1 MAADG
6 LKSFA
11 ASLICPRDGLDYPSR
26 RCVLASLRA
35 GTRLNLLILFESYG
49 LDTDRRELKRRGEL
63 IPLEPQVFDLLVYL
77 IQNRER
83 VVSKDDLIASV
94 WGGRIVS
101 ESTLATR
108 IAAVRRA
115 IGDSGESQ
123 SLIRTIARKGVRFV
137 GQVLEQQH
145 PAGSAAQPQTPL
157 ALPDRPSIAVLPFS
171 NMSGDPEQDYFVDG
185 ITEEIITALS
195 RVRWFFVIAR
205 HSTFAYRNKGMDAK
219 QIARELG
226 VRYVLA
232 GSVRRADDRI
242 RVSAQ
247 LIEGSSGNNVWAR
260 SYDRALSDIFVVQYE
275 MTQTI
280 VGAIEPELGRAE
292 RERARVKA
300 RDNLDAWSTYQRGMF
315 HLYRCTR
322 DDLFEA
328 RRLFGQ
334 AVAIDPELGPAYS
347 GEAEAYYYEV
357 VYGFAESNQ
366 ENREKAIGPAHRA
379 VTLNAEDAGAHCT
392 LGRIR
397 YLRREYPPAISE
409 LTVALELNPS
419 LALAHYGLGAAL
431 VFSGRAAESLSHL
444 DAAIRLSPHD
454 PNMGSFLVRIAD
466 ANYFAADYEGA
477 VTFALKALGQPNFQW
492 SRYAVLIAALGQ
504 LGRLDEARRYLE
516 EVTRQR
522 PDFSIAFVRDTHLFG
537 EQNIMAHYCE
547 GLRKAA
553 VPDSA

>member
-1 MAADG
+1 M
-6 LKSFA
+6 
-11 ASLICPRDGLDYPSR
+11 P
-26 RCVLASLRA
+26 VLF
-35 GTRLNLLILFESYG
+35 GSYE
-49 LDTDRRELKRRGEL
+49 LDTERRELKRHGEL
-63 IPLEPQVFDLLVYL
+63 ISLEPQVFDLLVYL
-77 IQNRER
+77 VANRGR
-83 VVSKDDLIASV
+83 VVSKDDLLASV

-101 ESTLATR
+101 ESTLTSR
-108 IAAVRRA
+108 INAVRRA
-115 IGDSGESQ
+115 IGDSGERQ
-123 SLIRTIARKGVRFV
+123 DFIRTIARKGVRFV
-137 GQVLEQQH
+137 GEVLEQQ
-145 PAGSAAQPQTPL
+145 QPLVSDAEPRTPL
-157 ALPDRPSIAVLPFS
+157 APPDRPSIAVLPFT
-171 NMSGDPEQDYFVDG
+171 NMGGDSDQDYFVDG

-205 HSTFAYRNKGMDAK
+205 HSSFAYRNKGMDAK

-232 GSVRRADDRI
+232 GSVRRSDDRI

-260 SYDRALSDIFVVQYE
+260 SYDRALSDVFAMQDE

-292 RERARVKA
+292 RERARVRT

-322 DDLFEA
+322 EDLSEA
-328 RRLFGQ
+328 RSLFRQ
-334 AVAIDPELGPAYS
+334 AIAIDPELGPAYS

-357 VYGFAESNQ
+357 VYGFAQSNQ

-379 VTLNAEDAGAHCT
+379 VTLNPEDAGAHCT

-409 LTVALELNPS
+409 LGAALELNPS

-444 DAAIRLSPHD
+444 EAAIRLSPHD

-466 ANYFAADYEGA
+466 AKYFATDYEGA
-477 VTFALKALGQPNFQW
+477 VAFALKALGQRNFQW

-504 LGRLDEARRYLE
+504 LGRLDEARHYLE
-516 EVTRQR
+516 EVTRHR
-522 PDFSIAFVRDTHLFG
+522 PDFSIAFVRSTHLFG
-537 EQNIMAHYCE
+537 KPNIMAHYCE
-547 GLRKAA
+547 GLREAA
-553 VPDSA
+553 VPDALVTTS

>member
-1 MAADG
+1 
-6 LKSFA
+6 L
-11 ASLICPRDGLDYPSR
+11 L
-26 RCVLASLRA
+26 VLF
-35 GTRLNLLILFESYG
+35 GSYD
-49 LDTDRRELKRRGEL
+49 LDTDRRELKRHGEL

-77 IQNRER
+77 VQNRDR
-83 VVSKDDLIASV
+83 VVSKDDLIAAV

-101 ESTLATR
+101 ESTLTSR
-108 IAAVRRA
+108 INAVRRA
-115 IGDSGESQ
+115 IGDSGELQ

-137 GQVLEQQH
+137 GEAREQQR
-145 PAGSAAQPQTPL
+145 PGASAAPPQTSL
-157 ALPDRPSIAVLPFS
+157 ALPDRPSIAVLPFT

-185 ITEEIITALS
+185 ISEEIIIALA

-205 HSTFAYRNKGMDAK
+205 HSSFAYRTKGLDAK
-219 QIARELG
+219 QIASELG

-232 GSVRRADDRI
+232 GSVRHADDRI

-247 LIEGSSGNNVWAR
+247 LIDGASGNNVWAR
-260 SYDRALSDIFVVQYE
+260 SYDRALSDIFAVQDE

-300 RDNLDAWSTYQRGMF
+300 RDNLDAWSIYQRGMF

-322 DDLFEA
+322 EDLFEA
-328 RRLFGQ
+328 RRLFRQ
-334 AVAIDPELGPAYS
+334 AIAIDPELGPAYS

-357 VYGFAESNQ
+357 VYGFAESNE
-366 ENREKAIGPAHRA
+366 ENRQKAIGPAHRA
-379 VTLNAEDAGAHCT
+379 VTLNPEDAGAHCT

-409 LTVALELNPS
+409 LEAALQLNPS

-431 VFSGRAAESLSHL
+431 VFSGRAAESLPHL
-444 DAAIRLSPHD
+444 EAAIRLSPLD

-466 ANYFAADYEGA
+466 AKYFAADYEGA
-477 VTFALKALGQPNFQW
+477 VAFALKALGQPNFQW
-492 SRYAVLIAALGQ
+492 SRYAALIAALGQ

-522 PDFSIAFVRDTHLFG
+522 PDFSITFVQTTHLFG
-537 EQNIMAHYCE
+537 EPNLMAHYCE

-553 VPDSA
+553 VPEAG